1 MSSRFLRLR
10 LVWPVAVTALF
21 AGTVALADD
30 NDPTIIEQRL
40 AALESKPEQKQ
51 LIAEPAASARK
62 ALERIKNAHATGDV
76 PFALELGA
84 LAKDYVDYASD
95 VVRASELEQELV
107 QVQKELVDV
116 EQKRRRTEIL
126 VEETVAHRERSK
138 QELLRLQTETAKTPE
153 TTRALPKTSTK
164 GAK

>member
-1 MSSRFLRLR
+1 
-10 LVWPVAVTALF
+10 
-21 AGTVALADD
+21 VALADD

-40 AALESKPEQKQ
+40 AALESKPEQKS
-51 LIAEPAASARK
+51 LIAGPAASARK

-95 VVRASELEQELV
+95 VVRASELEKELV
-107 QVQKELVDV
+107 QVQKELLDV
-116 EQKRRRTEIL
+116 EQKRQRTEIL

-138 QELLRLQTETAKTPE
+138 QELHRLQQETPKAHVATPSTPKAKTQIKE
-153 TTRALPKTSTK
+153 
-164 GAK
+164 AK